1 MLWSAGTCQLPT
13 HVIRKLQLSRLE
25 RCLALQIPLPAI
37 APLDCPPCVPGRIM
51 DLTNLR
57 DSLDE
62 RERHPAYTSAKKSE
76 LRLTRDFKGV
86 FCVRRGREGEDWI
99 G

>member
-1 MLWSAGTCQLPT
+1 MVSGDLPVAA
-13 HVIRKLQLSRLE
+13 HVTRKLQPSRLE
-25 RCLALQIPLPAI
+25 RCLALQTPLPAI
-37 APLDCPPCVPGRIM
+37 TPHDCSPCVPGRIM

-76 LRLTRDFKGV
+76 LRLTRDFKGG
-86 FCVRRGREGEDWI
+86 FFVRRGREGEEWI